1 MPKRED
7 KTARN
12 PTHKGVKHLF
22 EKLPRFFTQLG
33 ATGKI
38 AKQHPFISAVIGT
51 CLFGL
56 VAWGI
61 VALCATPE
69 IGPAVGNRAPEF
81 TLQTI
86 DGDSVTLSDFR
97 GKIVMLSFWGDLNYC
112 PDEAFYIQAVRD
124 KRPEDELSIL
134 TIDGWLNHAE
144 GQQFVTEHALT
155 FPLLLDSEGKFYT
168 DYDIVYIPQH
178 FFIDT
183 KGIIKAVTLGPFQSQ
198 DEIEGMLD
206 SIKNNRKIERT
217 TPTISNVQASCITD
231 TRAAI
236 TWVTD
241 KPATS
246 QIMICSPA
254 GFARWT
260 EPEEPLLTSH
270 SVTLGDLCPNT
281 TYDFRALS
289 GYNFEN
295 PIASEHYSFTTLP
308 DISPPV
314 INSIYISD
322 ITESSATI
330 EWVTNEPATSQVGY
344 GITEDY
350 SSAIAVG
357 KDLTTSHSVRLTGLE
372 ADTSYYVEVN
382 SKDAS
387 GNEATL
393 RIFPVAT
400 SPALPIGR
408 EVGMYAPDFTLQTI
422 DGQSITLSDFRG
434 KIVMVNFWLSYC
446 KPCIYEMPYIR
457 AVFDKWPDEELVIL
471 AVNVRESIEAVQS
484 FIDNQGLTFP
494 VLLDSEGDVD
504 AVYQPPWFPT
514 TFFIDAE
521 GIIREVK
528 EEPFN
533 SQEEI
538 ESILKSL

>member
-61 VALCATPE
+61 VALCTIPE

-86 DGDSVTLSDFR
+86 DGDGVTLSDFR

-183 KGIIKAVTLGPFQSQ
+183 KGIIKAVSLGLS
-198 DEIEGMLD
+198 
-206 SIKNNRKIERT
+206 KART
-217 TPTISNVQASCITD
+217 
-231 TRAAI
+231 
-236 TWVTD
+236 
-241 KPATS
+241 K
-246 QIMICSPA
+246 
-254 GFARWT
+254 
-260 EPEEPLLTSH
+260 
-270 SVTLGDLCPNT
+270 
-281 TYDFRALS
+281 
-289 GYNFEN
+289 
-295 PIASEHYSFTTLP
+295 
-308 DISPPV
+308 
-314 INSIYISD
+314 
-322 ITESSATI
+322 
-330 EWVTNEPATSQVGY
+330 
-344 GITEDY
+344 
-350 SSAIAVG
+350 
-357 KDLTTSHSVRLTGLE
+357 
-372 ADTSYYVEVN
+372 
-382 SKDAS
+382 
-387 GNEATL
+387 
-393 RIFPVAT
+393 
-400 SPALPIGR
+400 
-408 EVGMYAPDFTLQTI
+408 
-422 DGQSITLSDFRG
+422 
-434 KIVMVNFWLSYC
+434 
-446 KPCIYEMPYIR
+446 
-457 AVFDKWPDEELVIL
+457 
-471 AVNVRESIEAVQS
+471 
-484 FIDNQGLTFP
+484 
-494 VLLDSEGDVD
+494 
-504 AVYQPPWFPT
+504 
-514 TFFIDAE
+514 
-521 GIIREVK
+521 
-528 EEPFN
+528 
-533 SQEEI
+533 
-538 ESILKSL
+538 